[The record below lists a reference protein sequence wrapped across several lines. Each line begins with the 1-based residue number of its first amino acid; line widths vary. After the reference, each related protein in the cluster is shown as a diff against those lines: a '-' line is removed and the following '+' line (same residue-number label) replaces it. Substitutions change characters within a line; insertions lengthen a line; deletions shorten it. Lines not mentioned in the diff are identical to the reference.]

1 MTATTL
7 TPSAVPVRRSSG
19 WRGFGVLLATE
30 ARLWLRDPGTVFFA
44 LVFPTGLSLCHI
56 SAPPTLQR
64 SCVGGVGGVI

>member
-7 TPSAVPVRRSSG
+7 TPSGAPVRRSSG

-44 LVFPTGLSLCHI
+44 LVFPTVLLVVLLQKHLVRGLLV
-56 SAPPTLQR
+56 TGL
-64 SCVGGVGGVI
+64 GGR

>member
-30 ARLWLRDPGTVFFA
+30 ARLWLRDCSPY
-44 LVFPTGLSLCHI
+44 
-56 SAPPTLQR
+56 SAE
-64 SCVGGVGGVI
+64 